1 MNLSELEYQ
10 VIMNNL
16 CVVMEV
22 HEDMLDDKHLEE
34 GERRNLQK
42 LIAFEKSFYD
52 ALYTQYGHR
61 YDLLGCYDIF
71 AGHEENPKFVF

>member
-52 ALYTQYGHR
+52 ALHTQYGHR
-61 YDLLGCYDIF
+61 YDLLDCYDIF
-71 AGHEENPKFVF
+71 ADKEENPKFVF

>member
-52 ALYTQYGHR
+52 ALHTQYGHR
-61 YDLLGCYDIF
+61 YDLLDCYDIF
-71 AGHEENPKFVF
+71 ADKEDNPKFVF